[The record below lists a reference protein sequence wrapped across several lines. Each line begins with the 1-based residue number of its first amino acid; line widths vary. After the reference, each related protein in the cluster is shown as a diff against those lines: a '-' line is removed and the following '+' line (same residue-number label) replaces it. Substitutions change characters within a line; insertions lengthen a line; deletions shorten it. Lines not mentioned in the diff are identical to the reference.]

1 MSLSGDIV
9 HATIDTVL
17 WAVGMN
23 MSFISLWL
31 MVLAITFKTVVRGAQ
46 GRGSQWHKF
55 VTYFHFQSES
65 CMHHAR
71 YVPVKGRLPASE
83 LVLHRQ

>member
-55 VTYFHFQSES
+55 VTYFQSES
-65 CMHHAR
+65 CTMHDT
-71 YVPVKGRLPASE
+71 YL
-83 LVLHRQ
+83 